1 MSFSSEAKKE
11 LCRQIP
17 ADRGCLRAE
26 TCGLLLF
33 GRQFSCQGISLITE
47 NRAVSDIF
55 CQLLSGQGV
64 MVERISS
71 LSRKKAGNQV
81 YTVSVPD
88 ENDRRMLVE
97 SLGCTGKGGQAYI
110 PGEGLLGPG
119 EVEAFLRGAFLAC
132 GTVTDP
138 KKDYHLEFVC
148 PTQRLAQ
155 DMALL
160 LNQKS
165 KLGLEPGMISRKGD
179 FVVYLKGS
187 EQIADLLTYLGAQQA
202 SMELIQVK
210 MLKEVRNY
218 VNRTTNFTTAN
229 IGKTASAAAQQIR
242 AIQKIERK
250 MGLEGLPED
259 LRELAQLRLDNPEMS
274 LRELGESLSEP
285 ISRSGVNHRLR
296 RILEIAEDIGR

>member
-1 MSFSSEAKKE
+1 
-11 LCRQIP
+11 
-17 ADRGCLRAE
+17 
-26 TCGLLLF
+26 
-33 GRQFSCQGISLITE
+33 
-47 NRAVSDIF
+47 
-55 CQLLSGQGV
+55 
-64 MVERISS
+64 
-71 LSRKKAGNQV
+71 
-81 YTVSVPD
+81 
-88 ENDRRMLVE
+88 
-97 SLGCTGKGGQAYI
+97 
-110 PGEGLLGPG
+110 
-119 EVEAFLRGAFLAC
+119 
-132 GTVTDP
+132 
-138 KKDYHLEFVC
+138 
-148 PTQRLAQ
+148 
-155 DMALL
+155 
-160 LNQKS
+160 
-165 KLGLEPGMISRKGD
+165 MISRKGD

-229 IGKTASAAAQQIR
+229 IGKTASAAAQHIR

-296 RILEIAEDIGR
+296 RILEIAEDIER